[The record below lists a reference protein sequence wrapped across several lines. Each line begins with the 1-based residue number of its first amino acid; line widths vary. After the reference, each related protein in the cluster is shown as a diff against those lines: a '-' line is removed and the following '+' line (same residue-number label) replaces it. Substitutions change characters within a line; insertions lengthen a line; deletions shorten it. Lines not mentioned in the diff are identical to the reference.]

1 MNTQNIFINLSAIST
16 STTFNQPI
24 TVKGHSTVNFV
35 LTGVSESSNNVLFL
49 DINWGDGTDSITLKK
64 NPVYDYRNMSIID
77 EIVYGKQGG
86 SVCTMQSHVY
96 SNESTTYGLSLTAS
110 FTFYYSNSCIATV
123 RQPIKLY
130 WASFYDELKE
140 IVAINTQVL
149 PLSTNNTFV
158 NFEGTQNAQIIP
170 SIL

>member
-16 STTFNQPI
+16 STTFNQPFI
-24 TVKGHSTVNFV
+24 VKGHSTVNFV
-35 LTGVSESSNNVLFL
+35 LTGVSEGGNNVLFL

-77 EIVYGKQGG
+77 EIMYGKQGG

-96 SNESTTYGLSLTAS
+96 SNESTTYGLGLTAS

-123 RQPIKLY
+123 KQPIKLY
-130 WASFYDELKE
+130 WASFYDEIKE

-149 PLSTNNTFV
+149 PVSTNNTFV